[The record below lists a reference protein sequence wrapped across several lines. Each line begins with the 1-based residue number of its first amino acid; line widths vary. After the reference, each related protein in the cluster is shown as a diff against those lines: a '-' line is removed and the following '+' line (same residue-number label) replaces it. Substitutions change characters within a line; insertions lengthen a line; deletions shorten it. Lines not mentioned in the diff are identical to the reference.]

1 MNRLIP
7 ISLLAIILLML
18 LQACGS
24 NDEQEVE
31 EITREA
37 PVVEVVEA
45 SVSGR
50 TMNVT
55 YSGTLE
61 PFRQMNVG
69 SNSPG
74 RIERIFVEEGDRVS
88 AGDPLVQMEDNQLR
102 QVRINFET
110 ARREYE
116 RLVPLHEEGAVS
128 RQQLDLARTEMENAE
143 ISLNVLEENTT
154 LRSRVNGI
162 VTEKWFEEDELYSA
176 APTESGAPGIVQ
188 VMQTDPLRLLINV
201 NESQLSYLNE
211 GQAVR
216 LTSDALP
223 GREFDSEVSRIYPTI
238 DPGTRSFRV
247 EVLVENSDS
256 VLRPG
261 MFVRATLQ
269 TAQYEELFIPRE
281 ALMRGTSE
289 GSQDIVFI
297 INEDNQAVRQIV
309 GVGMF
314 LDEVVSIQSGVET
327 GDRVVVKGKQRIED
341 GMDVRVEV
349 FQP

>member
-1 MNRLIP
+1 MNRLITF
-7 ISLLAIILLML
+7 SLPAIILLVTM
-18 LQACGS
+18 QACSS
-24 NDEQEVE
+24 NDEPEIEENREV
-31 EITREA
+31 
-37 PVVEVVEA
+37 PVVEVIEA
-45 SVSGR
+45 TVSER
-50 TMNVT
+50 AMNVT
-55 YSGTLE
+55 FSGTLE

-88 AGDPLVQMEDNQLR
+88 EGAPLVQMEDNQLR
-102 QVRINFET
+102 QARINFET
-110 ARREYE
+110 AQREYD
-116 RLVPLHEEGAVS
+116 RLVPLHAEGAVT
-128 RQQLDLARTEMENAE
+128 RQQLDLARTDLENTE
-143 ISLNVLEENTT
+143 INLNVLEENTT

-188 VMQTDPLRLLINV
+188 VMQTDPLKLIINV
-201 NESQLSYLNE
+201 NESQLSFIEE
-211 GQAVR
+211 GQSVT

-223 GREFDSEVSRIYPTI
+223 GREFESAVDRIFPTI

-281 ALMRGTSE
+281 SLMRGTSE
-289 GSQDIVFI
+289 GSQDIVFT
-297 INEDNQAVRQIV
+297 INENNEAIRQIV

-314 LDEVVSIQSGVET
+314 LDEVVSIQSGIET

-349 FQP
+349 YQP